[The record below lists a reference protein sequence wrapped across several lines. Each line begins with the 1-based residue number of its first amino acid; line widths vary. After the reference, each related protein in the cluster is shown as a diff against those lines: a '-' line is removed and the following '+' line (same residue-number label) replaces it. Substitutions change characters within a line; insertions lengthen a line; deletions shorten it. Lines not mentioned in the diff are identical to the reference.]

1 MSGSFSQIIKRNGQI
16 VAFDSRKIE
25 RAIEKAGKATGEF
38 SAKEA
43 KKLTL
48 KALSLAYTTLKNIPT
63 VEEIQDIVE
72 ETLLSS
78 IYKKTAKAYILYR
91 DQHKQIRRVK
101 DLFDPVITIDKYIN
115 KDDWAVKENSNM
127 SFSVQ
132 GLNNYI
138 SKKVVSQ
145 YWLGRI
151 YTPDIAN
158 LHTEGDM
165 HIHDLDF
172 LGAYCVGWDI
182 KDLLLSGFKG
192 AEGKVESAPAKHF
205 RTILGQA
212 VNFFYTLQ
220 GEAAGAQA
228 FSDFDTYLAPFI
240 RFDNLNYGQVKQ
252 AMQEFF
258 FNINVPT
265 RVGFQTPYTNITLN
279 LRIPPHLK
287 EEAVIYGGKL
297 THNTYGQ
304 FQKEVDMFNKAFFE
318 VAAEGDAK
326 GRPFTFPIPTINI
339 LKDFDWD
346 NPQYKYLWE
355 ATSKYGL
362 PYFANFINS
371 DLKPEDTRSMC
382 CRLRLDTRELKNK
395 GGGLFGA
402 NPLTGSIGVVTIN
415 LARIG
420 YLSKSKQDLF
430 TRLEYIMDK
439 AKDSLEIKRKTIE
452 NLTQKGLFP
461 YAQFYLRSVYKR
473 FGQYWKNH
481 FSTIGVVGGNEAVV
495 NFLQKDISSREGKS
509 LAEEILDFMR
519 DKLISYQEETDNY
532 YNLEAT
538 PAEGASYR
546 LALID
551 KKRYPDIITQGSGS
565 KVYYTNSTQLPVN
578 ATKDVFEA
586 LVLQDSLQ
594 TKYTGGTVL
603 HIFLG
608 EKAPQS
614 GTIPKLIKTIFANFK
629 LPYISIT
636 PTFSICPQCG
646 YIKGKV
652 DICPACG
659 HKTEVYS
666 RIVGYLRPLEQ
677 WNDGK
682 KQEFNDRRTFKLPQE
697 SSTVSA

>member
-519 DKLISYQEETDNY
+519 DKLISYQEETGNY

-551 KKRYPDIITQGSGS
+551 KKRHPDIITQGSGG

>member
-16 VAFDSRKIE
+16 AAFDSRKIE

-101 DLFDPVITIDKYIN
+101 DLLDPVITIDKYIN
-115 KDDWAVKENSNM
+115 KSDWAVKENSNM

-519 DKLISYQEETDNY
+519 DKLISYQEETGNY

-551 KKRYPDIITQGSGS
+551 KKRHPDIITQGSGG

-682 KQEFNDRRTFKLPQE
+682 KQEFNDRRTFELPQE
-697 SSTVSA
+697 SSAVSA

>member
-297 THNTYGQ
+297 TPNTYGQ

-318 VAAEGDAK
+318 VATEGDAK

-461 YAQFYLRSVYKR
+461 YAQFYLRSIYKR

-519 DKLISYQEETDNY
+519 DKLISYQEETGNY

-551 KKRYPDIITQGSGS
+551 KKRYPDIITQGSGG

-697 SSTVSA
+697 SSAVSA

>member
-304 FQKEVDMFNKAFFE
+304 FQEEVDMFNKAFFE

-461 YAQFYLRSVYKR
+461 YAQFYLRSIYKR

-519 DKLISYQEETDNY
+519 DKLISYQEETGNY

-551 KKRYPDIITQGSGS
+551 KKRYPDIITQGSGG

-697 SSTVSA
+697 SSAVSA

>member
-304 FQKEVDMFNKAFFE
+304 FQEEVDMFNKAFFE

>member
-16 VAFDSRKIE
+16 AAFDSRKIE

-551 KKRYPDIITQGSGS
+551 KKRHPDIITQGSGG

>member
-1 MSGSFSQIIKRNGQI
+1 M
-16 VAFDSRKIE
+16 
-25 RAIEKAGKATGEF
+25 
-38 SAKEA
+38 
-43 KKLTL
+43 
-48 KALSLAYTTLKNIPT
+48 
-63 VEEIQDIVE
+63 
-72 ETLLSS
+72 
-78 IYKKTAKAYILYR
+78 
-91 DQHKQIRRVK
+91 
-101 DLFDPVITIDKYIN
+101 
-115 KDDWAVKENSNM
+115 
-127 SFSVQ
+127 
-132 GLNNYI
+132 
-138 SKKVVSQ
+138 
-145 YWLGRI
+145 
-151 YTPDIAN
+151 
-158 LHTEGDM
+158 
-165 HIHDLDF
+165 
-172 LGAYCVGWDI
+172 
-182 KDLLLSGFKG
+182 
-192 AEGKVESAPAKHF
+192 
-205 RTILGQA
+205 
-212 VNFFYTLQ
+212 
-220 GEAAGAQA
+220 
-228 FSDFDTYLAPFI
+228 
-240 RFDNLNYGQVKQ
+240 
-252 AMQEFF
+252 
-258 FNINVPT
+258 
-265 RVGFQTPYTNITLN
+265 
-279 LRIPPHLK
+279 
-287 EEAVIYGGKL
+287 
-297 THNTYGQ
+297 
-304 FQKEVDMFNKAFFE
+304 
-318 VAAEGDAK
+318 
-326 GRPFTFPIPTINI
+326 
-339 LKDFDWD
+339 
-346 NPQYKYLWE
+346 
-355 ATSKYGL
+355 
-362 PYFANFINS
+362 
-371 DLKPEDTRSMC
+371 KPEDTRSMC

-519 DKLISYQEETDNY
+519 DKLISYQEETGNY